1 MSEQRSK
8 KCGYGKT
15 NNNHMTT
22 AVTTTM
28 AVKTTIVSATKK
40 NKYKCIQKLEA
51 ARADHEHMQ
60 LDVARNTAR
69 ARCCDSRNTIR
80 LVIKMEW
87 RKAK

>member
-28 AVKTTIVSATKK
+28 AAAVKTTIVSATKK
-40 NKYKCIQKLEA
+40 KYKCIQKLEA

-69 ARCCDSRNTIR
+69 AM
-80 LVIKMEW
+80 L
-87 RKAK
+87 